1 LDGGGGGGK
10 SEDPVCGKLMSWPP
24 STEAEPSLN
33 LKSVQTSLGAI
44 EGNLQLTLDRRERI
58 LKESRDVILSCS
70 RAIVFL
76 HAGKTKEARVEI
88 GAAEKVLQ
96 ELRKDGLGNLSRYL
110 ISPETEFVEASTV
123 ESIVLGKPIKDAG
136 SLGVS
141 DEAYLLG
148 LLDTVGELKRL
159 LLVAITEG
167 RTKRT
172 REYFAT
178 IEELYAD
185 LSPFAVFDNVVSGVR
200 RKIDVARMIT
210 EDTRGILAEETRR
223 EALLS
228 SIQSLQ
234 KDMQER
240 KKE

>member
-1 LDGGGGGGK
+1 
-10 SEDPVCGKLMSWPP
+10 MSWPP
-24 STEAEPSLN
+24 CTKKRPSLN
-33 LKSVQTSLGAI
+33 LKSVEASLDRI
-44 EGNLQLTLDRRERI
+44 EKNLQLTLDRRERI

-76 HAGKTKEARVEI
+76 HSGKSKEARVEI
-88 GAAEKVLQ
+88 EAAEKVLK
-96 ELRKDGLGNLSRYL
+96 ELRKDGPGNLSRYL

-123 ESIVLGKPIKDAG
+123 ESIVLGKTIKDAE

-159 LLVAITEG
+159 LLVAITGG

-172 REYFAT
+172 KEYFAT
-178 IEELYAD
+178 IEELYAH
-185 LSPFAVFDNVVSGVR
+185 LSPFAVFDNVVGGVR

-234 KDMQER
+234 KDIQGR
-240 KKE
+240 KNE